1 MFTWLLE
8 AHKNATRAQLLA
20 NMAGSPNFDVLE
32 RLTDRDLLEEYAER
46 MTWTIWAQTSKNKSE
61 TPIATQNANARS

>member
-1 MFTWLLE
+1 MQ
-8 AHKNATRAQLLA
+8 RAQLLA

-46 MTWTIWAQTSKNKSE
+46 MTWIIWVQTSKNKSE
-61 TPIATQNANARS
+61 TP